1 MNTIRTVSL
10 RISTFKLNDFLE
22 IPSSYK
28 IIESCHKHYIL
39 ILLYNILNLKILSHG
54 KHIKNKLRS
63 KILDTYFLYF

>member
-54 KHIKNKLRS
+54 KHINKLRS